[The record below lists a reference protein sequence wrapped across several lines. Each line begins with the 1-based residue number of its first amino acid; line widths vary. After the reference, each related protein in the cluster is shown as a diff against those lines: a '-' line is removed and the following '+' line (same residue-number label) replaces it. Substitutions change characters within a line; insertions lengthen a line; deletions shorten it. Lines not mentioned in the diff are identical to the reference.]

1 MGNMKFAK
9 DISFETIF
17 FSVTADKIIVCK
29 AEKIEMTSSNEIKVV
44 YSYNDYYGGMN
55 DTTLKTRQGS
65 ERMVFLNLSEA
76 QKKQSDLRKRK
87 ISYAFTNMINAQNHY
102 NELIEEYFNKP
113 LSNPFKK

>member
-17 FSVTADKIIVCK
+17 FSVTADKIIVRR
-29 AEKIEMTSSNEIKVV
+29 AEKIEKTSRNEIKVEC
-44 YSYNDYYGGMN
+44 SYTDYYGGMN

-76 QKKQSDLRKRK
+76 QKEQSDLRKRK
-87 ISYAFTNMINAQNHY
+87 ISDAYTDMIDAQNDY
-102 NELIEEYFNKP
+102 NELIGEYFNKP